1 MTAAR
6 LILLRHGETDWNFAG
21 RMQGHLDIPM
31 NETGERQARAA
42 AVALAE
48 RHDATTIISSDLSRA
63 QGTARALSEITGVPI
78 VTDERLRE
86 INVGEWV
93 GLTLPDI
100 IAADP
105 GVGEKLH
112 RGEDV
117 RRSATGET
125 STEMGQRIAA
135 ALREIV
141 EGADDGET
149 VVVVT
154 HGMAA
159 RIGSVFFAGGNF
171 ADTRLLGGVRNCAWI
186 VLDPGRDAVWR
197 IRQYN
202 VQA

>member
-1 MTAAR
+1 MTASR
-6 LILLRHGETDWNFAG
+6 LVLWRHGETDWNAVG

-31 NETGERQARAA
+31 NATGEQQARAA
-42 AVALAE
+42 AAVLAE
-48 RHDATTIISSDLSRA
+48 RHHATSIVSSDLSRA
-63 QGTARALSEITGVPI
+63 QGTARALAEATGLPVT
-78 VTDERLRE
+78 TDERLRE

-93 GLTLPDI
+93 GLTLTDI
-100 IAADP
+100 VAADP
-105 GVGEKLH
+105 SVGEALH

-125 STEMGQRIAA
+125 STELGERIAG
-135 ALREIV
+135 ALRDIV
-141 EGADDGET
+141 EDTDDGET

-159 RIGSVFFAGGNF
+159 RIGSVFFAGGSF
-171 ADTRLLGGVRNCAWI
+171 DDTRLLGGVRNCAWI
-186 VLDPGRDAVWR
+186 VLDAGRDGVWR